1 MKKYFVLL
9 FVAALLWGCTP
20 KSPPATQPTETTAPT
35 EATETTA
42 PPTEPPRVVV
52 YPGAVEAYLGELGN
66 GHDFSWEQE
75 YPPEYVMIHFC
86 SAVVNHRDD
95 PYNYDYVRQTFID
108 ADVSIHY
115 LVDRDGTVYCFV
127 PEDRSAWHAGKGQW
141 LGDEKY
147 TDKMNKYSIGIEL
160 MAIGSQQDMAGYLH
174 SGEYKKLDDSLKGFT
189 DAQYEALAAL
199 VKDICERNDIPLD
212 RQHIIGHQ
220 EYSPKKKDPGEL
232 FDWSRIVPEG

>member
-1 MKKYFVLL
+1 MKKYLALL
-9 FVAALLWGCTP
+9 LLAALLCGCNQANLP
-20 KSPPATQPTETTAPT
+20 ETQPTETTAPT
-35 EATETTA
+35 EPATE

-52 YPGAVEAYLGELGN
+52 YPDAVEAYLGELGN

-115 LVDRDGTVYCFV
+115 LIDREGTVYCFV

-141 LGDEKY
+141 LGNEKY

-160 MAIGSQQDMAGYLH
+160 MGIGSQQDMAGYLH
-174 SGEYKKLDDSLKGFT
+174 DWEYKKLDDSLKGFT

-199 VKDICERNDIPLD
+199 VKDICQRNHIPFD
-212 RQHIIGHQ
+212 REHIIGHQ

-232 FDWSRIVPEG
+232 FDWSRILPEA